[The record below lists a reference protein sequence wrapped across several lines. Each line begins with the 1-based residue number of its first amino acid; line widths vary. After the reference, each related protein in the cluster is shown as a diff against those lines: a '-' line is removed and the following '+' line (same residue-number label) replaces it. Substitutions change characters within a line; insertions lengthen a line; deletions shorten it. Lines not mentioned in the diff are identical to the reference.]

1 MLLSIAIVSLGL
13 TSFCPS
19 VVNCLDRHVEAN
31 PDKTALIWEKD
42 EPGKEERV
50 SYRYEGRER
59 GRRGGC
65 HTGMKEGRGEG
76 GEGVIQV

>member
-1 MLLSIAIVSLGL
+1 M
-13 TSFCPS
+13 
-19 VVNCLDRHVEAN
+19 
-31 PDKTALIWEKD
+31 
-42 EPGKEERV
+42 

>member
-1 MLLSIAIVSLGL
+1 M
-13 TSFCPS
+13 
-19 VVNCLDRHVEAN
+19 
-31 PDKTALIWEKD
+31 
-42 EPGKEERV
+42 

-59 GRRGGC
+59 GRRRGCHTGMKDGERGRRRGC